1 MKLSLWLLALH
12 FLLCLALLLL
22 RLFKIVKCEYI
33 SIFIAFF
40 VPVWGPVMLLLKR
53 LSDRHKDR
61 MAAELELK
69 KLRTEETMRS
79 ITLEE
84 KGAEAVPLNEALIVN
99 DSATRRQMMMDIL
112 YEVNR
117 SILHDP
123 DDSETMTVPLEEA
136 LIVND
141 TATRRSLLMEALY
154 SNPADYV
161 PQLFDAKANNDTEVV
176 HYAATALTEIQKH
189 YDLQFQELS
198 QKRIAHPDD
207 PQIDDD
213 YQALLEKYIA
223 SGLLK
228 GDGLRTQLRRFSD
241 LLRRKLSREDVRGRW
256 SLLNKKAAADLRLM
270 DSEALD
276 WDVEQL
282 GKDWP
287 DRENYWIYRIESAVL
302 RKDAGEIQTVITEL
316 KEKDIYMSQ
325 QLRAMVSFWGG
336 QSERAE
342 TAIR

>member
-1 MKLSLWLLALH
+1 MTFVFWVLVVHCVACGILLAL
-12 FLLCLALLLL
+12 
-22 RLFKIVKCEYI
+22 RLTRIIQCEYI

-40 VPVWGPVMLLLKR
+40 VPVFGEVMVLLKR
-53 LSDRHKDR
+53 LSDKHKDR
-61 MAAELELK
+61 LAADLQLK
-69 KLRTEETMRS
+69 KLRTDETMRS

-84 KGAEAVPLNEALIVN
+84 KGADAVPLNEALVVN
-99 DSATRRQMMMDIL
+99 DSSTRRQMMMDIL

-117 SILHDP
+117 SILHDS
-123 DDSETMTVPLEEA
+123 DESEDMTVPLEEA

-198 QKRIAHPDD
+198 QKRLARPDD
-207 PQIDDD
+207 PKLDDE

-241 LLRRKLSREDVRGRW
+241 LLLAKLQQEDVRGRW
-256 SLLNKKAAADLRLM
+256 SLLNKKADADLRLM
-270 DSEALD
+270 DAEALD
-276 WDVEQL
+276 WDVEQM

-302 RKDAGEIQTVITEL
+302 RKDAETIRTVITEL
-316 KEKDIYMSQ
+316 EERDIYISE
-325 QLRAMVSFWGG
+325 QLRALISFWGG
-336 QSERAE
+336 ERESAK
-342 TAIR
+342 TAI